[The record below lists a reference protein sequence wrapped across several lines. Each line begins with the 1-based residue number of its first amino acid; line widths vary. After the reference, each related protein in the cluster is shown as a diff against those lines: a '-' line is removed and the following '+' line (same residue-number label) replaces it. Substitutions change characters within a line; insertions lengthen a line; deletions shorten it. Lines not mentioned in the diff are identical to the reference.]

1 MNLSY
6 KRPDLIN
13 VYYDEFLES
22 IQSLNNLTIAIT
34 GTTSGTGYVAAQ
46 TVASKGARVILL
58 NRKSKRASK
67 SYKKA
72 PF

>member
-1 MNLSY
+1 MNSSY
-6 KRPDLIN
+6 KNPDLKN

-46 TVASKGARVILL
+46 TVASNWRF
-58 NRKSKRASK
+58 KRLPVLRNTPSI
-67 SYKKA
+67 
-72 PF
+72 

>member
-6 KRPDLIN
+6 KKPDLIN